1 MEYKFYPTEDDS
13 VEDVVMSNVC
23 IMEALISVLEN
34 KGILNRKELQKEIAL
49 LSKDDKKIKKQQGT
63 LRTS

>member
-1 MEYKFYPTEDDS
+1 MEYKLYPTEGDS

-34 KGILNRKELQKEIAL
+34 KGILNRKELQKEIAI
-49 LSKDDKKIKKQQGT
+49 LSKDDKKFKK
-63 LRTS
+63 L